1 MKINFN
7 TEVPT
12 LDELHSVLEEGF
24 KGKYEIVKF
33 TFGVNRVIVKKS
45 GFIAAVIVPKSKKNF
60 LQLNGHFGN
69 PWLSGIVGLIFYP
82 FLLSGWKKMER
93 EVNEFLQTK
102 YSDKIVQ

>member
-1 MKINFN
+1 MRINFN

-12 LDELHSVLEEGF
+12 LDELHEALTEGF
-24 KGKYEIVKF
+24 KDKYEIVKF

-45 GFIAAVIVPKSKKNF
+45 GFMAAVIVPKQKKNF

-82 FLLSGWKKMER
+82 FLMSGWKKMER
-93 EVNEFLQTK
+93 EVNEFLIAK
-102 YSDKIVQ
+102 YSDKIAQ